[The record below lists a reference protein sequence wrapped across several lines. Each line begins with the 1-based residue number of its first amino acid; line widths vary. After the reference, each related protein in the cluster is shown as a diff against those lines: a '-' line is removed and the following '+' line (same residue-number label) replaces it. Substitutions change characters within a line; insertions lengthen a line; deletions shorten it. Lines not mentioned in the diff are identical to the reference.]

1 MTQSHPHTEF
11 TSRFAIGPVAAASMG
26 TDELRHNFH
35 IDDLFQPGRVSL
47 TYTHYD
53 RMIVGGA
60 VPAAAPLPLEAIKP
74 TGTKNFL
81 DRREL
86 IIVNIG
92 GAGSVTANG
101 ETHQLQARDM
111 LYLGMGSTDVSFASA
126 DEGALA
132 KFYLLSAPAHH
143 THPNRLIRIGDAK
156 RLDLGSKETCNERSI
171 FQFIHADGVKTCQLV
186 VGMTQLAPG
195 SVWNTIPC
203 HVHDRRMEAYLYFDL
218 PETARV
224 FHFMGEPDETRHL
237 VMANEEAVLSPG
249 WSIHSG
255 AGTSN
260 YAFIWAMAG
269 DNVDYTDVDPVP
281 LGELR

>member
-1 MTQSHPHTEF
+1 MNQSHTDF
-11 TSRFAIGPVAAASMG
+11 TSRFAIDPVAAAAMG

-35 IDDLFQPGRVSL
+35 IEGLFQSGHIRL

-60 VPAAAPLPLEAIKP
+60 MPVGTPLPLQAIKP
-74 TGTKNFL
+74 TGTENFL
-81 DRREL
+81 DRREM
-86 IIVNIG
+86 IAVNIG
-92 GAGSVTANG
+92 GGGTVRAGG
-101 ETHQLQARDM
+101 QCYDLQARDM
-111 LYLGMGSTDVSFASA
+111 LYLGMGASEVSFASA
-126 DEGALA
+126 NPAEPA
-132 KFYLLSAPAHH
+132 KFYLLSAPAHQSW
-143 THPNRLIRIGDAK
+143 PSRLIRIGDAR
-156 RLDLGSKETCNERSI
+156 RLDLGSQASCNERSI

-195 SVWNTIPC
+195 SVWNTMPC

-218 PETARV
+218 PEAARV

-237 VMANEEAVLSPG
+237 VMRNEEAVLSPG

-269 DNVDYTDVDPVP
+269 DNVDYTDVDPVAME
-281 LGELR
+281 ELR

>member
-1 MTQSHPHTEF
+1 MDQKHTEF
-11 TSRFAIGPVAAASMG
+11 SARFAIDPIAAAAMG

-35 IDDLFQPGRVSL
+35 IEGLFQPGLVSL

-60 VPAAAPLPLEAIKP
+60 MPVDKVLPLEAIKP
-74 TGTKNFL
+74 TGTKAFL

-86 IIVNIG
+86 IAVNIG
-92 GAGSVTANG
+92 GAGTVTADG
-101 ETHQLQARDM
+101 PPYEMAARDM
-111 LYLGMGSTDVSFASA
+111 VYLGMGTEQVSFASA
-126 DEGALA
+126 DPEKPA
-132 KFYLLSAPAHH
+132 KFYLLSAPAHQVY
-143 THPNRLIRIGDAK
+143 PSQLIRIGDAR
-156 RLDLGSKETCNERSI
+156 RLDLGSQATSNERSI

-195 SVWNTIPC
+195 SVWNTMPC

-218 PETARV
+218 AEDARV
-224 FHFMGEPDETRHL
+224 FHFMGEPDETRHI
-237 VMANEEAVLSPG
+237 VMRNEEAVLSPG

-269 DNVDYTDVDPVP
+269 DNVDYTDVDPVT
-281 LGELR
+281 LDQLR

>member
-1 MTQSHPHTEF
+1 MNHTDNHTDF
-11 TSRFAIGPVAAASMG
+11 TSRFAIDPVTAAAMG
-26 TDELRHNFH
+26 TDELRHNFL
-35 IDDLFQPGRVSL
+35 IEGLFQVGRIGL

-60 VPAAAPLPLEAIKP
+60 MPAGTPLSLQAIKP

-81 DRREL
+81 DRREM
-86 IIVNIG
+86 IAVNIG
-92 GAGSVTANG
+92 GAGIVKAGGQSY
-101 ETHQLQARDM
+101 ELQPRDM
-111 LYLGMGSTDVSFASA
+111 LYLGMGANEVSFASVSPA
-126 DEGALA
+126 EPA
-132 KFYLLSAPAHH
+132 KFYLLSAPAHQS
-143 THPNRLIRIGDAK
+143 HPSQLIRIGDAK
-156 RLDLGSKETCNERSI
+156 RLDLGSQATCNERSI
-171 FQFIHADGVKTCQLV
+171 FQFIHAEGVKTCQLV

-195 SVWNTIPC
+195 SVWNTMPC

-237 VMANEEAVLSPG
+237 VMRNEEAVLSPG

-269 DNVDYTDVDPVP
+269 DNVDYTDVDPVAM
-281 LGELR
+281 EDLR